1 MLNPSHLLSRAAL
14 LAALLLLVLPLAACE
29 VSEQGEGYPPP
40 VRDAAAPVDPR
51 PDTGYPEP
59 GEEGEATD
67 MEDEA
72 DRDAGDAADENAMA
86 NTGLGGRRIF
96 IGTDAT
102 YPPFESEDP
111 DGQIVGF
118 DPDLMALLCAEA
130 DCEAEFVATDWTG
143 IFSALAAGEFDALMS
158 AITILPEREENS
170 GATFTTPYYR
180 IGQVVVAR
188 IDDESIAGMSDLVGA
203 DALVGVQTGT
213 TGDTA
218 ATEAGVPEDNMRRF
232 DTIPLAFQALQNGDV
247 DAVVADEPTAANY
260 VGENPDSLRV
270 AGEAFTTEDY
280 GILVPNDDPE
290 LLAAL
295 NAAIEKLSASGDI
308 ARLAEI
314 HEIE

>member
-1 MLNPSHLLSRAAL
+1 
-14 LAALLLLVLPLAACE
+14 
-29 VSEQGEGYPPP
+29 
-40 VRDAAAPVDPR
+40 
-51 PDTGYPEP
+51 
-59 GEEGEATD
+59 
-67 MEDEA
+67 
-72 DRDAGDAADENAMA
+72 
-86 NTGLGGRRIF
+86 
-96 IGTDAT
+96 
-102 YPPFESEDP
+102 
-111 DGQIVGF
+111 
-118 DPDLMALLCAEA
+118 
-130 DCEAEFVATDWTG
+130 
-143 IFSALAAGEFDALMS
+143 
-158 AITILPEREENS
+158 
-170 GATFTTPYYR
+170 
-180 IGQVVVAR
+180 
-188 IDDESIAGMSDLVGA
+188 
-203 DALVGVQTGT
+203 VGVQTGT

-270 AGEAFTTEDY
+270 AVEAFTTEDY